1 MSMGSLMVSKQG
13 IGSEQ
18 HENQI
23 GAQMDMSENN
33 PAVIHNHSENL
44 YMTSNWKKMEYAL
57 EEQSDMSII
66 KEIHQIS
73 SNTEEVEEMHDNQI
87 MLRDET
93 SMGEISSLNSTMDFD
108 WNSIKSGSTLISMS
122 CMDDNGFAESTI
134 PMTHCATNMPGAIGI
149 TFKISRKISV
159 GHH

>member
-33 PAVIHNHSENL
+33 PVVLHNHYENL
-44 YMTSNWKKMEYAL
+44 DMTSNWKKMEYAL
-57 EEQSDMSII
+57 EEQSDMSIS

-108 WNSIKSGSTLISMS
+108 WNSIKSESTLTSMS
-122 CMDDNGFAESTI
+122 CMDDNGSAESNI